1 MCPDIS
7 EETPCDSFLISDHL
21 TSATTKSVYNLVAYG
36 SFKLYY
42 YYYYYYYYYA
52 ICNPWLAYLVS
63 KAQGPKN

>member
-36 SFKLYY
+36 RFKL

-52 ICNPWLAYLVS
+52 ICNP
-63 KAQGPKN
+63 